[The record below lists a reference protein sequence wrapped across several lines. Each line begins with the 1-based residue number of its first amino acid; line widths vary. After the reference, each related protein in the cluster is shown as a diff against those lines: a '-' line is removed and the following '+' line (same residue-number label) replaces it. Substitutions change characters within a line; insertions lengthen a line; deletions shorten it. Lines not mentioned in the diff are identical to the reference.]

1 MRDGV
6 EPQSIQWMVFLTEAE
21 RKFEKAGF
29 NSPDIE
35 ARRIVESAS
44 GYEGSQFHQGLQE
57 LATVNAVNHFENMVR
72 RRLDEEP
79 LQYVCGS
86 WGFRTLDLM
95 VDKRVLIPRPETEIV
110 AGIAIK
116 ELERSETRDEKLV
129 ADLGTGS
136 GAIGLSIAAETRNSE
151 IFLTDISSEALQVA
165 RANLIGLGTLR
176 NRVSIRQ
183 GSWFDALLGEH
194 RGKFSLI
201 VSNPPYISSAEIAE
215 LPPDVRDWEPER
227 ALVSGEK
234 GTESLEII
242 IDEAGKWLCS
252 KGSLVLEMAP
262 HQTSEIAN
270 KMRQNGYTDVQIFP
284 DLTGR
289 QRGVRGIWNS

>member
-1 MRDGV
+1 MRDDV
-6 EPQSIQWMVFLTEAE
+6 QPQPVQWMVFLTEAE
-21 RKFEKAGF
+21 RRFEEAGF

-35 ARRIVESAS
+35 ARRIVERAS

-57 LATVNAVNHFENMVR
+57 LTTVRAVSHFEDMVR

-79 LQYVCGS
+79 LQYVCGI
-86 WGFRTLDLM
+86 WGFRTLDLI

-110 AGIAIK
+110 AGIAIE
-116 ELERSETRDEKLV
+116 ELERHETRNEKLV

-136 GAIGLSIAAETRNSE
+136 GAIGLSIAAETRNAE
-151 IFLTDISSEALQVA
+151 VFLTDISSEALQVA
-165 RANLIGLGTLR
+165 RANLTGLGTLR

-183 GSWFDALLGEH
+183 GSWFDALLAEH

-201 VSNPPYISSAEIAE
+201 VSNPPYVSSAEIAE
-215 LPPDVRDWEPER
+215 LPSGVRDWEPER

-242 IDEAGKWLCS
+242 IAEAGKWLCS
-252 KGSLVLEMAP
+252 NGSLVLEMAP

-270 KMRQNGYTDVQIFP
+270 KMRQNGYTDVRTFP

-289 QRGVRGIWNS
+289 ERGVRGIWNS